1 MLLCGL
7 SVHPSAPSPE
17 AVLALD
23 SSELRSLR
31 SFLGCDERFDDL
43 QHHSG
48 LESSR
53 IHFLLPSMLAPLQLL
68 VLSS

>member
-1 MLLCGL
+1 MLSSGL
-7 SVHPSAPSPE
+7 SGNPSALSPE
-17 AVLALD
+17 AVLGLD
-23 SSELRSLR
+23 SSELCSLR
-31 SFLGCDERFDDL
+31 LFLGRDERFNDL

-53 IHFLLPSMLAPLQLL
+53 LHFLLPSMLAPLQLL